1 MSLELEEEWSKQKA
15 AKQEAG
21 RDMKPPPKSRKP
33 LIVALVG
40 VAVAALLVVIVIAA
54 SKDSG
59 QESTT
64 ASSGETVRIEF
75 RAMPPAEIRVDGK
88 KLGTTPMSLQY
99 PKSKQEIRVE
109 ATMIRHFVKRGGEKD
124 ETWVDRRVVT
134 LDRDRLLDFKLSTAT
149 LEQVDV
155 SDPPE
160 ETK

>member
-21 RDMKPPPKSRKP
+21 REMKPPQKSRKP

-40 VAVAALLVVIVIAA
+40 VAVAGLLVAIVIAA
-54 SKDSG
+54 GSESG
-59 QESTT
+59 PEPSTS
-64 ASSGETVRIEF
+64 SSGDKVRIEF

-88 KLGTTPMSLQY
+88 NVGKTPMSLQF
-99 PKSKQEIRVE
+99 PKSNQEIRVE

-124 ETWVDRRVVT
+124 ETWVDRRTVT
-134 LDRDRLLDFKLSTAT
+134 LDRDRLLDFKLSTAK

-160 ETK
+160 QKK